1 MRFRAVRAGGLALAL
16 ALAPGCSDPADEG
29 SVSATAS
36 ASSLVAREPRPRFVR
51 PPRPDPSERAPSA
64 VASSP
69 ASAPLP
75 TAASSAAEPAPPP
88 PAKAETLRR
97 GLWMW
102 EFDVKGPSAERSA
115 ELAAKWGV
123 YRVFIK
129 GSNGDQG
136 PRWWKNAGE
145 ANVEAFTKRGIEVW
159 VFGYFYAPDVPDQD
173 GKTWGSI
180 ADQVDSIA
188 KVAKQKGVKG
198 VVVDAEEEFKDRAK
212 DAELLCRSL
221 RLKLKDR
228 SIAYTTYGWLGP
240 NKRFPFKTFDRHCGD
255 AFLPQVYYAFG
266 WPGDVDGSLERLTK
280 DVRAMGLLAPMWP
293 VQSNE
298 KDPSVERMKAF
309 FDATGPDASIFYMHK
324 DGTSQTQKLGSLR
337 FR

>member
-1 MRFRAVRAGGLALAL
+1 MKSDFAAAVWLSLALAV
-16 ALAPGCSDPADEG
+16 GCSDASDTPG
-29 SVSATAS
+29 AS
-36 ASSLVAREPRPRFVR
+36 ASASAIARAAREPRPRFVR
-51 PPRPDPSERAPSA
+51 PPKPDASDSA
-64 VASSP
+64 TIPESSAS
-69 ASAPLP
+69 ASAPL
-75 TAASSAAEPAPPP
+75 AEASSSSAPPPAPAPP
-88 PAKAETLRR
+88 KADSARR

-136 PRWWKNAGE
+136 PRWWKNAG
-145 ANVEAFTKRGIEVW
+145 ADNVEAFTKRGIEVW

-180 ADQVDSIA
+180 ADQVASIA
-188 KVAKQKGVKG
+188 KVAKQPGVKG
-198 VVVDAEEEFKDRAK
+198 VVVDAEEEFKDREK

-221 RLKLKDR
+221 RAKLKDR
-228 SIAYTTYGWLGP
+228 AIAYTTYGWLGP

-266 WPGDVDGSLERLTK
+266 WPGDVEGSLERLAK

-298 KDPSVERMKAF
+298 KDPSVERMTAF
-309 FDATGPDASIFYMHK
+309 FDSTGPDASIFYMHK
-324 DGTSQTQKLGSLR
+324 DGTSQTAKLGSLR